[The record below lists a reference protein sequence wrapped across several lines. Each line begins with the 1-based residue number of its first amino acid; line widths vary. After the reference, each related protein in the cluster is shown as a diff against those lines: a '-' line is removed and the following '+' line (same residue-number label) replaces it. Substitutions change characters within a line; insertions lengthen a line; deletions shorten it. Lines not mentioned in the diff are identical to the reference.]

1 MLQNSLLWL
10 QERQYLLVVGLVL
23 LFFAAMYMGFL
34 PSGQLTA
41 IEGDVQSPWPG
52 LGEK

>member
-23 LFFAAMYMGFL
+23 LFFAAMYMGFA
-34 PSGQLTA
+34 P
-41 IEGDVQSPWPG
+41 
-52 LGEK
+52 